1 MKETNT
7 HQKDHQR
14 LSFSIWW
21 VNLSFFGVR
30 SLGLIITLQ
39 VSADGSDKDEIE
51 KLAGAIAKV
60 GLSQCMQ
67 VIE

>member
-1 MKETNT
+1 
-7 HQKDHQR
+7 
-14 LSFSIWW
+14 
-21 VNLSFFGVR
+21 V
-30 SLGLIITLQ
+30 Q

-67 VIE
+67 VFE